1 MKKYLSKT
9 VYRTKGPAA
18 EYSKWGCNIYNGCS
32 SRCTYCFNR
41 NGERAETLG
50 GDYPILKKKLIDEDN
65 AMCFLKDDIEYYL
78 EELQQHGFLLNF
90 VSDPFLPETTELN
103 LRAIFLAQSRFVPV
117 KTLTKQADWVDDFLQ
132 LNNIDKDLI
141 ACGFTL
147 TGHDELEPGAAS
159 NFQRIQ
165 AMKRLKDA
173 GYKTFVSIEPVIT
186 FPKSL
191 EMIKKSIGFCYLYMI
206 GLDRYQTYIREEVI
220 KFVYAVRDL
229 VKPHQHIKIYFK
241 DSINKIYPIRKIGN
255 HPQLVNRD
263 YNIFR

>member
-191 EMIKKSIGFCYLYMI
+191 EMIKKIYRLLLFIYDRIRPISNLYK
-206 GLDRYQTYIREEVI
+206 RR
-220 KFVYAVRDL
+220 
-229 VKPHQHIKIYFK
+229 
-241 DSINKIYPIRKIGN
+241 SNKICLRCSGFSKTASA
-255 HPQLVNRD
+255 HK
-263 YNIFR
+263 NILQRQYQQNISD